1 MVLTYLSVVKESYH
15 ICFTSHDEVLFR
27 CEEDHGA
34 FLNLAALRC
43 YAMDTELIAEAE
55 MSTHAHLNIFTDR
68 PMQYA
73 SLLRMSYTR
82 YFNHKYGR
90 SGRFGEKNTY
100 LLKVDGFNH
109 QMVLENYILRNGL
122 HHGAAAT
129 AFGYKYCSVREMFKE
144 DIGMTVEVPGN
155 LSRNDMA
162 GCLPRHAEFPDHY
175 IMDAKGIFLRS
186 SFMEIRKA
194 EQYYGS
200 PRNFLFQMNRLT
212 DESWSREQL
221 SDRTGSPITLIDI
234 ERTDEKSITQML
246 KNESGRFFSRSRM
259 QDIDVCRLIDSQLCK
274 PYGASSPYTL
284 SGTQKQRIAKQL
296 YYDFRLPEAQI
307 KRCLA
312 MQ

>member
-1 MVLTYLSVVKESYH
+1 
-15 ICFTSHDEVLFR
+15 
-27 CEEDHGA
+27 
-34 FLNLAALRC
+34 
-43 YAMDTELIAEAE
+43 MDTELIAEAE

-129 AFGYKYCSVREMFKE
+129 AFGYKYCSAREMFKE
-144 DIGMTVEVPGN
+144 DIGMTVEAPGN

-162 GCLPRHAEFPDHY
+162 GCLPRHAEFPDNY
-175 IMDAKGIFLRS
+175 IMDANGIFLRS

-200 PRNFLFQMNRLT
+200 PRNFLYQMNRLT

-221 SDRTGSPITLIDI
+221 SDRTGSPITLNDI

-259 QDIDVCRLIDSQLCK
+259 QDIDVCRLIDTRLCK

-284 SGTQKQRIAKQL
+284 SSTQKKRIAKQL